1 MSTELKTANLA
12 STILTNKIVVD
23 TKLDQTAVVDV
34 TQGPGTLY
42 AIEVDAT
49 ATNAGGHQYLK
60 LKLTTADV
68 TVGQTIPDAMIRC
81 VAQKRFV
88 TCFPGGLPYT
98 SLTAWLTSSEA
109 DNATTN
115 SEAAAQRNTIVRFVT
130 S

>member
-68 TVGQTIPDAMIRC
+68 TVGTT
-81 VAQKRFV
+81 KRFV